1 MERVRAAIVRGEI
14 DWRVADDSNTR
25 LGVAL
30 VTALR
35 IMVDDVVCEGDQLFD
50 IKAGATAQRFI
61 EDKKE
66 KQ

>member
-35 IMVDDVVCEGDQLFD
+35 IMVDDVVCEGDQL
-50 IKAGATAQRFI
+50 KAGATAQRFI